1 MTIDPDILG
10 YALQGF
16 SALVYMF
23 SFLAG
28 RM

>member
-10 YALQGF
+10 YILQGF
-16 SALVYMF
+16 SAFAYMV

-28 RM
+28 KM